1 MPGKRIGLC
10 LVFAAAAGLAALAPS
25 GRVRGEDFPA
35 GGITAIVAL
44 GAGGSMDV
52 ITRLYGQKLAER
64 FDKPFVVE
72 NRGAA
77 AGNIAAEAVAR
88 AQADG
93 RTLLVAS
100 SGVYAINGTFFKSL
114 AYDAARDFVPIAVYV
129 KVPFVLVTRAQSPIA
144 SLADLVAAAKQQ
156 PGKLTFASTGLGLA
170 PHLAGEL
177 LKAKLG
183 IDLTHVPY
191 KGSMAQALSDVMA
204 GHVDL
209 MFADP
214 SNAIPLIKDG
224 KLKAFGASSSTRLPQ
239 LPDVPTIGELIAAP
253 DFEAVSWHAIAAP
266 ARTPQPVV
274 DKLHAALVD
283 AFKDQAVIAKIQ
295 AMGLTPINPPLG
307 GSAAR
312 AYIAAETEKWGA
324 LLKRLDLVGHE

>member
-1 MPGKRIGLC
+1 MPGRHIGLC
-10 LVFAAAAGLAALAPS
+10 LCVAVATGLAALAPS
-25 GRVRGEDFPA
+25 GRVRAEDLPA
-35 GGITAIVAL
+35 GSITVVVAL

-64 FDKPFVVE
+64 FDRPFVVE

-77 AGNIAAEAVAR
+77 AGNIAAETVAR
-88 AQADG
+88 AQPDG

-100 SGVYAINGTFFKSL
+100 SGVYAINGTFFKAL
-114 AYDAARDFVPIAVYV
+114 PYDPVRDFVPIALYV
-129 KVPFVLVTRAQSPIA
+129 KVPFILVTRAQSPIA
-144 SLADLVAAAKQQ
+144 SMNDLVAAARQQ

-177 LKAKLG
+177 LKAKLS

-191 KGSMAQALSDVMA
+191 KGSMSQALSDVMA

-224 KLKAFGASSSTRLPQ
+224 RLKAFGTSSSARLPQ
-239 LPDVPTIGELIAAP
+239 LPDLPTIGELIGAP

-266 ARTPQPVV
+266 ARTPQAVV
-274 DKLHAALVD
+274 DKLHAGLAD
-283 AFKDQAVIAKIQ
+283 AFKDPAIIGKIQ
-295 AMGLTPINPPLG
+295 AMGLAPINPPLG
-307 GSAAR
+307 GNAAR